1 MDDVIKSQIEYY
13 RERAP
18 EYDRWW
24 QDSWGNNADPRV
36 KGLWDDDVATVAAA
50 LDAFNPTGK
59 VLELACGTGWWTQSL
74 ARYATSLECV
84 DASKETME
92 IASTRAPDARFIQA
106 DLFDWEPD
114 DTYDV
119 VFFSFWLS
127 HVPHDR
133 FEWFWSLVDRALVP
147 GGRVFLIDNLGR
159 PTEDLERMA
168 KFLQRDTSTDGVVTR
183 KLYDGR
189 EFRAVKVYYEEKDL
203 ERRLAAL
210 GWDFEIHGTKAFFY
224 YGSGQRG

>member
-1 MDDVIKSQIEYY
+1 MDDVIKSQIDYY

-24 QDSWGNNADPRV
+24 QQSWGQSDDPKVRAI
-36 KGLWDDDVATVAAA
+36 WERDVATVAAA
-50 LDAFNPTGK
+50 LDAFAPTGK
-59 VLELACGTGWWTQSL
+59 VLELACGTGWWTESL
-74 ARYATSLECV
+74 ARYATSLTCV
-84 DASKETME
+84 DSSAETME
-92 IASTRAPDARFIQA
+92 TARGRAPGSRFIEA
-106 DLFDWEPD
+106 DIFNWEPD

-127 HVPHDR
+127 HVPQDR

-147 GGRVFLIDNLGR
+147 DGRVFLIDNLSR
-159 PTEDLERMA
+159 PGELEAMA
-168 KFLQRDTSTDGVVTR
+168 KFLQRDTSEDGVVTR

-203 ERRLAAL
+203 ERRLASL
-210 GWDFEIHGTKAFFY
+210 GWEFEIEGTEAFFY